1 MAFVNPLIG
10 VPLRTGMLQAL
21 AERAAA
27 ERASA
32 LENTARLF
40 AGAGQTLSQGAT
52 SRAQLATEAAL
63 KREEIMARQTG
74 QIGQGMTDMLRTMYG
89 EKQAGSRLAQEIAA
103 RAAEGQASR
112 ETETTIA
119 RETADARRAEAETER
134 TFRSGEAET
143 GRTFSAGEAAT
154 ERDWRHGESEADWR
168 ARQGMAE
175 GGQTFSAGE
184 AEKERIW
191 RQQEAE
197 KDRAARKP
205 TVASAADLAYDHQ
218 ATGVEA
224 QFRKAGTVKEQ
235 AEILKAHLRELPGIL
250 RSVNDPM
257 IRQGIAAQAQGMI
270 LSLPPD
276 VRAQLGG
283 GLEFD
288 AAGNVT
294 RARDYTAEAV
304 QAARERQLAADMA
317 ASSQA
322 RRAARPAPVYIPGNV
337 GMGLMGLPGPRDT
350 PNPAMMTNWLDKL
363 FGRAPGGAP
372 TPTSMPAVLP
382 FGTLGPTSMPAIVPQ
397 RRYLGRGLYGLE

>member
-10 VPLRTGMLQAL
+10 MPLRTGMLQAL

-89 EKQAGSRLAQEIAA
+89 EKAAGERVAQELAA
-103 RAAEGQASR
+103 RAEEGQANR
-112 ETETTIA
+112 ATETTIA
-119 RETADARRAEAETER
+119 REAADARRAEAETER

-143 GRTFSAGEAAT
+143 GRTFQAGQAVL
-154 ERDWRHGESEADWR
+154 ERDWRHGESEADWL
-168 ARQGMAE
+168 ARRSAAE
-175 GGQTFSAGE
+175 GGQTFSAAE

-205 TVASAADLAYDHQ
+205 IVPSAADLAYDHQ

-224 QFRKAGTVKEQ
+224 QFRKADTVQKQ

-250 RSVNDPM
+250 RSVNDPA

-288 AAGNVT
+288 SAGNVIQ
-294 RARDYTAEAV
+294 ARDFNAEAV
-304 QAARERQLAADMA
+304 RAAGERQLAADIA
-317 ASSQA
+317 ASTAA
-322 RRAARPAPVYIPGNV
+322 RRAARPAPRELAVGPPMQPRVPQIPSREV
-337 GMGLMGLPGPRDT
+337 LQQ
-350 PNPAMMTNWLDKL
+350 WLEKL
-363 FGRAPGGAP
+363 FGPGPTTAPAP
-372 TPTSMPAVLP
+372 TTMPVIIPPT
-382 FGTLGPTSMPAIVPQ
+382 
-397 RRYLGRGLYGLE
+397 RYLGRGLYGRD